1 MKRKDTRQRLIDA
14 GLKLFSERGYLGAV
28 TKDIAKEAGIAE
40 VTLFRYFP
48 SKESLLEEVIKT
60 YSFLPAL
67 KGLLRE
73 IDALPYKDALTK
85 IAERFLSTLS
95 ERKELIRIMH
105 SEIPKYP
112 SKTRQIYHGLINETF
127 TTLASYFSEQE
138 KKGVLRR
145 FEPRYGAR
153 AFLGM
158 FFSLFTSQELM
169 LRKKLSK
176 QESKK
181 IIAELV
187 EIFAKGTLK

>member
-1 MKRKDTRQRLIDA
+1 MKNTRQRLVDA

-40 VTLFRYFP
+40 VTLFRHFP

-60 YSFLPAL
+60 YSFLPTL

-95 ERKELIRIMH
+95 ERKELIKIMH

-112 SKTRQIYHGLINETF
+112 YKTRQIYHSLIDETLR
-127 TTLASYFSEQE
+127 TLASYFSEQE
-138 KKGVLRR
+138 RKGILRK

-169 LRKKLSK
+169 LRRKLGK
-176 QESKK
+176 EESKE
-181 IIAELV
+181 IIRELV
-187 EIFAKGTLK
+187 EIFARGTLR